1 MKFTLDHI
9 AIMLLG
15 ISFEVFIV
23 GVRLIT
29 LLQGI
34 KERLPASAN
43 SAKGGT
49 D

>member
-15 ISFEVFIV
+15 ISFEVFV
-23 GVRLIT
+23 VRLIT

>member
-15 ISFEVFIV
+15 ISFEVFVI

-43 SAKGGT
+43 SGKG